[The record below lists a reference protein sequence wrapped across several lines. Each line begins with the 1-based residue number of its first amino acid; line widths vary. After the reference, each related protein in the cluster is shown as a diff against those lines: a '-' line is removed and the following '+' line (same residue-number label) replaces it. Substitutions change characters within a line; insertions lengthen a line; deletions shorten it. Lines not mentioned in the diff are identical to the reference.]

1 MKHLT
6 RTFLTGLV
14 TVLPVVATAYLLMWL
29 AVTTEALLGGLI
41 RLVLPPALYWPGLG
55 MVLGIVAVFLIGL
68 AMRTWVARKVFAW
81 AEALLLRLPLVKS
94 VYGALRDFFGFL
106 TASKEQGLQQVVTVR
121 LGDTDLH
128 LVGFLTRTDLT
139 GLPKGIGEPGRVAV
153 YLPMSY
159 QIGGYTLLAPREAVQ
174 PVEMSLE
181 EAMRFALTAG
191 LSTTALK
198 SAPGGG
204 NA

>member
-1 MKHLT
+1 MKLLT

-14 TVLPVVATAYLLMWL
+14 TVLPVVATVYLLVWL
-29 AVTTEALLGGLI
+29 AVTTESLLGSLM
-41 RLVLPPALYWPGLG
+41 RLLLPPALYRPGLG
-55 MVLGIVAVFLIGL
+55 TALGVVVVFLVGL
-68 AMRTWVARKVFAW
+68 LMRTWVARRVFVW
-81 AEALLLRLPLVKS
+81 AEGLLFRLPLVKS
-94 VYGALRDFFGFL
+94 IYGALRDFFRFL

-121 LGDTDLH
+121 LGDTDLR
-128 LVGFLTRTDLT
+128 LVGFLTRSDLS
-139 GLPKGIGEPGRVAV
+139 GLPPGIGVPGRVAV

-191 LSTTALK
+191 LSTAPPK
-198 SAPGGG
+198 PGGACG
-204 NA
+204 R